1 MRQTGGGPTF
11 ATAGAAS
18 MTAAY
23 AAALGLPLAAGGGA
37 ARYAEIVGA
46 PIQ

>member
-23 AAALGLPLAAGGGA
+23 AAALGLPLAAGGA